1 MLGSIARLTRLQS
14 RLATGALLLA
24 AVGLSASGCTLVTD
38 VDRSKIP
45 AATPP
50 DLPGPDAGDDDEEP
64 PPPAEDAG
72 DQEPPPDA
80 APDAAVPE
88 DAAPPPEE
96 PVDSGEPAPEDAG

>member
-45 AATPP
+45 AETPP
-50 DLPGPDAGDDDEEP
+50 DLPGPDAGDDEE

-72 DQEPPPDA
+72 EQEPPPDA

-88 DAAPPPEE
+88 DAAAPPEV
-96 PVDSGEPAPEDAG
+96 PVDSGEPPPADAG